1 MKRRLGLILWHRV
14 CVNDYVT
21 RYLLLAYHTSIA
33 VYSTSTSLLIR
44 QLRVKKDEHIS
55 GFAFAPQDQNHLYIS
70 TMSGLIEKWDWVEGS
85 RLGQWKL
92 SSSIH
97 SLFTCTSSPK
107 NPGKDLVYTI
117 DRKEGEPWLLSAH
130 RLVGVADAANADVVT
145 LLKYEEAMSSFQ
157 VLEGGRI
164 IVAASGS
171 HIILGYCEAPDMP
184 TLQDLSYVWR
194 VIECPEWVA
203 SIDAR
208 HRSRSEKVAD
218 KKIAN
223 CGVVDIAI
231 GGHQG
236 SIYIYEDLLARLI
249 CKERFPSKATAGDIT
264 SRRLHW
270 HRNSVLTVKWSL
282 DGEHGLR

>member
-1 MKRRLGLILWHRV
+1 M
-14 CVNDYVT
+14 
-21 RYLLLAYHTSIA
+21 LLAYHTSIA
-33 VYSTSTSLLIR
+33 IYSTSSSLLIR
-44 QLRVKKDEHIS
+44 QLRVKKDERIS
-55 GFAFAPQDQNHLYIS
+55 GFALAPQNQNHLYVS
-70 TMSGLIEKWDWVEGS
+70 TVSGLIEKWDWVEGS

-97 SLFTCTSSPK
+97 SLLTSASGPR

-117 DRKEGEPWLLSAH
+117 DKKEGEPWLLSAH

-145 LLKYEEAMSSFQ
+145 LLKYEEALSSFQ
-157 VLEGGRI
+157 VLEGGKI

-208 HRSRSEKVAD
+208 YRPRPEKSAD
-218 KKIAN
+218 KKATD
-223 CGVVDIAI
+223 CEGVDIAI
-231 GGHQG
+231 GGCKG
-236 SIYIYEDLLARLI
+236 SIYLYEDLLARLI
-249 CKERFPSKATAGDIT
+249 HKERFPSKATTGDIA

-270 HRNSVLTVKWSL
+270 HRNSVLAVKWSL
-282 DGEHGLR
+282 DGEHGLQ